1 MSVFVRF
8 TDNLSSDTDT
18 ARSLNGQDVFNK
30 ANGKGQ
36 QESQTTKR
44 LQQRL
49 LSALFFGGT
58 SSISPTFLRF
68 RCGSSFFLNQL
79 TPRTTEELLDERCR
93 INAATEIRIL
103 ENGLLKGN
111 RRKLIEEKA

>member
-58 SSISPTFLRF
+58 SSSVPRFSGSGVAQAFSSISSRRAPLRS
-68 RCGSSFFLNQL
+68 CSMNVV
-79 TPRTTEELLDERCR
+79 E
-93 INAATEIRIL
+93 
-103 ENGLLKGN
+103 
-111 RRKLIEEKA
+111 